1 MLKQRKN
8 SNTKN
13 KFGSNFQKRSGI
25 RQNKIAYKLRKIFKN
40 KAYFINP
47 TFQEVSINNQNSY
60 LFSKKIDIRVTPNNV
75 FCTLKN
81 CFNNKTIKVGSA
93 GKYKVKT
100 SKKTLK
106 FSCKI
111 IVGFFLREIRQ
122 DLNSKKILINLTGPI
137 TLRKSLIEQVTKSIK
152 KNSITLN
159 VNQKKCFNGCRPPKK
174 RRKKQK
180 GLRLFK

>member
-1 MLKQRKN
+1 MLKQKKN
-8 SNTKN
+8 LNFKN
-13 KFGSNFQKRSGI
+13 KFSSNFQRKNNSK
-25 RQNKIAYKLRKIFKN
+25 QNRIVYRLRKIFKN
-40 KAYFINP
+40 KSYFVNP
-47 TFQEVSINNQNSY
+47 TFQEIANNNKNTY

-81 CFNNKTIKVGSA
+81 CFNNKTIKIGSA

-106 FSCKI
+106 YSCKI
-111 IVGFFLREIRQ
+111 IVGFFLKEIKQ
-122 DLNSKKILINLTGPI
+122 DINSKKILVNITGPI
-137 TLRKSLIEQVTKSIK
+137 NLRKSIIEQITKYIK
-152 KNSITLN
+152 RNSITLN

>member
-1 MLKQRKN
+1 MLKQKKN
-8 SNTKN
+8 LNTKY
-13 KFGSNFQKRSGI
+13 KFNSNFQKKGS
-25 RQNKIAYKLRKIFKN
+25 NKIYRLRKIFKN
-40 KAYFINP
+40 KSYFVNP
-47 TFQEVSINNQNSY
+47 TFQEIANNDKNTY

-81 CFNNKTIKVGSA
+81 CFNNKTIKIGSA

-106 FSCKI
+106 YSCKI
-111 IVGFFLREIRQ
+111 IVGFFLKEIRQ
-122 DLNSKKILINLTGPI
+122 DINSKKILVNMTGPI
-137 TLRKSLIEQVTKSIK
+137 NLRKSIIEQITKYIER
-152 KNSITLN
+152 NSITLN

>member
-1 MLKQRKN
+1 M
-8 SNTKN
+8 
-13 KFGSNFQKRSGI
+13 
-25 RQNKIAYKLRKIFKN
+25 
-40 KAYFINP
+40 
-47 TFQEVSINNQNSY
+47 
-60 LFSKKIDIRVTPNNV
+60 NNV

-81 CFNNKTIKVGSA
+81 CFNNKTIQVGSA

-122 DLNSKKILINLTGPI
+122 DLSSKKILINLTGPI

-152 KNSITLN
+152 GNSVTLN